1 MCFPEVMN
9 ICLPQGNPIQPVR
22 TVFGK
27 SASDAGRRRFLTEL
41 VRTMVLFLFFDSRTN
56 QFLDFTG
63 GLLETLF
70 PMSSEHFYDMA
81 VLEQE
86 VNLRVSRYIAHNL
99 IYKIQEG
106 AAKYGREE
114 FDEGEIREQAYVC
127 YMTGACGRLHVP
139 ARAFDMEQFCRM
151 DGKLSRTGE
160 GPFVEAYARLM
171 MLHLSEQ
178 FPSGEV
184 ARSFLE
190 DRCRRDAGRQRN
202 YDVICREYAKDS
214 LWSRSWNI

>member
-1 MCFPEVMN
+1 M
-9 ICLPQGNPIQPVR
+9 R
-22 TVFGK
+22 
-27 SASDAGRRRFLTEL
+27 
-41 VRTMVLFLFFDSRTN
+41 
-56 QFLDFTG
+56 
-63 GLLETLF
+63 
-70 PMSSEHFYDMA
+70 
-81 VLEQE
+81 
-86 VNLRVSRYIAHNL
+86 
-99 IYKIQEG
+99 
-106 AAKYGREE
+106 AKYGREE

-190 DRCRRDAGRQRN
+190 DICRRIRAASATTMSSAVNMQRT
-202 YDVICREYAKDS
+202 A